1 MQNEINMFILNMAVA
16 DLIAS
21 MVLPPTFLV
30 TNVFQAYMLGS
41 WWCHYGGTVRRE
53 CSRSRPPADARGSVS
68 VCVGGGRGGWG
79 KLAGGVKWPPPP
91 VRHLIKV
98 NEMTVVSG
106 HLSSLEVTRSK
117 ISKSCPL

>member
-1 MQNEINMFILNMAVA
+1 MSQRSPGVTSVKTGGEIPYAEWNGVKIIVIGPLDSEFRMAA
-16 DLIAS
+16 GDSDPGI
-21 MVLPPTFLV
+21 
-30 TNVFQAYMLGS
+30 
-41 WWCHYGGTVRRE
+41 
-53 CSRSRPPADARGSVS
+53 SR
-68 VCVGGGRGGWG
+68 RGGWG

-91 VRHLIKV
+91 VRHLTKV